1 MKLASVKWQGAE
13 AASIVT
19 ERGLFLI
26 ESINEAEN
34 KYWSTDIFNI
44 LQREQLDE
52 IKAWY
57 RSEGESRLQQL
68 IPIPID
74 EVEFAPLY
82 RYPRKIW
89 GIGMNYVEDAKE
101 LADIPAD
108 SETVG
113 FLKPDTSLIGP
124 GDAIVLPPQSEHV
137 TAEAELAII
146 IGRKCKNISEAE
158 APFVV
163 AGFTTTL
170 DITAADIHA
179 KNQRF
184 LTRSKSFD
192 TFFGFGSHLLTI
204 DEIPNVLDLAVK
216 TCLNGDVIH
225 QNIVSNMRYR
235 PWYAVSFHSHV
246 MTLLPGDII
255 LTGTPGA
262 VVIRNGDRVEC
273 RIGGFETIMN
283 IVTEADPRG

>member
-13 AASIVT
+13 VASIVT
-19 ERGLFLI
+19 ERGYFLI
-26 ESINEAEN
+26 GSINEAEN
-34 KYWSTDIFNI
+34 KQWSTDIFSI
-44 LQREQLDE
+44 LQRGQLDE

-57 RSEGESRLQQL
+57 QSEGESRLQQFT
-68 IPIPID
+68 PIPSD

-89 GIGMNYVEDAKE
+89 GIGMNYVVDAKE

-108 SETVG
+108 SEPVG

-124 GDAIVLPPQSEHV
+124 GDAIVLPVQSECV

-146 IGRKCKNISEAE
+146 IGEKCRNISEAE

-192 TFFGFGSHLLTI
+192 TFFGFGSHLLTV
-204 DEIPNVLDLAVK
+204 DEIPDVLGLTVQ

-225 QNIVSNMRYR
+225 QNMVFNMRYR
-235 PWYAVSFHSHV
+235 PWYAVSFHSQV

-255 LTGTPGA
+255 LTGTPGP

-273 RIGGFETIMN
+273 RINGFEPIMN
-283 IVTEADPRG
+283 TVTE

>member
-1 MKLASVKWQGAE
+1 MKLASVKWQGKE
-13 AASIVT
+13 MASIVT
-19 ERGLFLI
+19 EQGLYLI
-26 ESINEAEN
+26 ESINGTAD
-34 KYWSTDIFNI
+34 KQWGTDIFDI
-44 LQREQLDE
+44 LQKKQLDE

-57 RSEGESRLQQL
+57 RIEGENQLQQL
-68 IPIPID
+68 TPILIR
-74 EVEFAPLY
+74 EAEFAPLY
-82 RYPRKIW
+82 RFPRKIW

-108 SETVG
+108 SEPVG

-124 GDAIVLPPQSEHV
+124 GDAIVLPPQSERV

-146 IGRKCKNISEAE
+146 IGKRCKNISEAE

-170 DITAADIHA
+170 DVTAADIHA

-192 TFFGFGSHLLTI
+192 TFFGFGSHLLTV
-204 DEIPNVLDLAVK
+204 DEITDVLNLTVQ
-216 TCLNGDVIH
+216 TCLNGDVVH

-235 PWYAVSFHSHV
+235 PWFAVSFHSQV

-255 LTGTPGA
+255 LTGTPGP

-273 RIGGFETIMN
+273 RIHGFEPIMN
-283 IVTEADPRG
+283 RVTE